1 MLHEQRHAPYQSSS
15 AKADDP
21 VITIGSV
28 MCFTLSEYW
37 VPRLRGA

>member
-1 MLHEQRHAPYQSSS
+1 MWSEQRYAVCLSSS

-21 VITIGSV
+21 VTPVASV

>member
-1 MLHEQRHAPYQSSS
+1 MWHELRHAPTLSSS

-21 VITIGSV
+21 VITTGSV
-28 MCFTLSEYW
+28 NCLTRGEYW

>member
-1 MLHEQRHAPYQSSS
+1 MQHEQRHLPYLSSS

-21 VITIGSV
+21 VITAGSV

>member
-1 MLHEQRHAPYQSSS
+1 MWHELRHASYLSSS

-21 VITIGSV
+21 VIAEGSV
-28 MCFTLSEYW
+28 NYFTRAEYW